1 MGVSALRAERRRPC
15 LLPAGTR
22 HTRRGV
28 PADRQQQRPQEPQ
41 RTTTVA
47 AEDDSGPPS
56 RINSQHSP
64 GVLGEERLAA
74 GRQCQ
79 PLGSIPRHS
88 HRSKETALHRNLV
101 NQVRALTRK
110 QTEVSV
116 ARVSGEA
123 EVASVKARGDAEAGL
138 AGQQASLA
146 IAKAKEGQLL
156 AVALSVELVSLGLA
170 VASSMSKLG
179 IDRTRSL
186 TAMVRAGLPVPGPP

>member
-1 MGVSALRAERRRPC
+1 MELRADQGLLWVSVLFVLSGAAPVCCRRVRVI
-15 LLPAGTR
+15 
-22 HTRRGV
+22 HDEEH

-123 EVASVKARGDAEAGL
+123 EVASV
-138 AGQQASLA
+138 S
-146 IAKAKEGQLL
+146 
-156 AVALSVELVSLGLA
+156 
-170 VASSMSKLG
+170 
-179 IDRTRSL
+179 
-186 TAMVRAGLPVPGPP
+186 